1 VQLPELT
8 MQKVTNAD
16 VAIIVQLLQA
26 DIAKYLRTVDVNADN
41 TVCAEQHTDIVT
53 IYAAL
58 VQFMQNK
65 NAVQLCD
72 TIMHMYTDAQS
83 KFYKTVHYCTDNYL
97 YA

>member
-1 VQLPELT
+1 

-16 VAIIVQLLQA
+16 VAVIVQLVQA
-26 DIAKYLRTVDVNADN
+26 DIAKYLRTVDVSADN
-41 TVCAEQHTDIVT
+41 TVDAEQHADIVT
-53 IYAAL
+53 IYSAL

-65 NAVQLCD
+65 NATQLCN

-83 KFYKTVHYCTDNYL
+83 KFYSTVRYCTDNYL